1 MREDDGL
8 WEAEQGGV
16 QGWAVAVVVGLGGI
30 VDGPGREQDELQ
42 DEPLGVPYGGLLV
55 GEEGELGWDEVEEVG
70 VGVPHRQVEEVQSPR
85 QVCPG
90 KDRLLL
96 LPRES
101 LLGEESRC
109 SHRCSP

>member
-8 WEAEQGGV
+8 WEAGQGGV
-16 QGWAVAVVVGLGGI
+16 HGWAVAVVVGSGGI
-30 VDGPGREQDELQ
+30 VAGLGREQGELQ
-42 DEPLGVPYGGLLV
+42 DEPLGVPYGGQLA
-55 GEEGELGWDEVEEVG
+55 GEEGELGGDEVEEVG
-70 VGVPHRQVEEVQSPR
+70 VGVPHRQGEEVQSLQ
-85 QVCPG
+85 QVCPD

-96 LPRES
+96 LPQES